1 MVQLVI
7 LKVVFMKSTKT
18 PHSASQRKKLVHCIS
33 LGCSRNL
40 VDSEIMLG
48 LLQENGFSLTPIL
61 TNADF
66 IIVNTCGFL
75 ESSRKESL
83 QTIRAVISHKKG
95 SAKVIVTGC
104 LAQLQGPY
112 LEPLKKDIHYIIG
125 SGDIPS
131 ILKAV
136 SSADPGE
143 EVTSAQSF
151 LEQGDTPRTLSTPS
165 HYAYVKIAEGCMK
178 RCSYCI
184 IPTIK
189 GSLKSKPIAQVV
201 DECDRLVQQGV
212 FELIFIAQDLGDY
225 GKDLGFKGSSGLV
238 HVLREVLSLKKDFRI
253 RLLYVYPDEI
263 SDELIDLMKSDS
275 RIIPYLDMPI
285 QHIND
290 QLLRSM
296 KRATSKEHICKTIRA
311 LREKIPSVS
320 IRTSLIAGFPGETEE
335 IFQELCDFVG
345 TGALDN
351 VGIFAYSKETA
362 SASAE
367 LPGHIKEQIKK
378 ERVAKLASIQ
388 KKNVLEAHKKRIGT
402 TVPVMIDGYHPETQ
416 LLLVGRMINQCPEID
431 PAVLINEFEKV
442 QSFGNVY
449 LVEITDVSDYDL
461 LGKVLNPL
469 KRAEW
474 L

>member
-1 MVQLVI
+1 
-7 LKVVFMKSTKT
+7 MKTKR
-18 PHSASQRKKLVHCIS
+18 PPKSASARNKLVHCIS

-48 LLQENGFSLTPIL
+48 LLKENGFALTPIL

-75 ESSRKESL
+75 ASSRKESL
-83 QTIRAVISHKKG
+83 QSIRAAIAHKKE

-112 LEPLKKDIHYIIG
+112 LEPLKNDIHYIIG
-125 SGDIPS
+125 SGDLPS

-136 SSADPGE
+136 ASADPGE
-143 EVTSAQSF
+143 EITSAQSF
-151 LEQGDTPRTLSTPS
+151 LEQGDTPRALSTPP

-184 IPTIK
+184 IPNIK

-201 DECDRLVQQGV
+201 EECERLVEGGA

-225 GKDLGFKGSSGLV
+225 GKDLGFKGSSGLI
-238 HVLREVLSLKKDFRI
+238 HLLKEVLSIKKDFRI
-253 RLLYVYPDEI
+253 RLLYLYPDEI

-296 KRATSKEHICKTIRA
+296 KRATSKEHICKTINT
-311 LREKIPSVS
+311 LREKIPSVT
-320 IRTSLIAGFPGETEE
+320 IRTSLIVGFPGETEE
-335 IFQELCDFVG
+335 MFQELCDFVG
-345 TGALDN
+345 TGVLDN
-351 VGIFAYSKETA
+351 VGIFSYSNETL
-362 SASAE
+362 SASAA
-367 LPGHIKEQIKK
+367 LPGHIKEQVKQT
-378 ERVAKLASIQ
+378 RVSKLAAIQ
-388 KKNVLEAHKKRIGT
+388 KKNVLETHKKRIGSI
-402 TVPVMIDGYHPETQ
+402 VPVMVDGYHPETQ
-416 LLLVGRMINQCPEID
+416 LLTVGRMIGQCPEID
-431 PAVLINEFEKV
+431 PVILINDFEKV
-442 QSFGNVY
+442 QSFGDVY

-469 KRAEW
+469 KRADW